1 MRQKYLP
8 GNDDIETQGSIL
20 ERGINIEVLWTY
32 ILKLPPG
39 SYLFSSDVVFALL
52 VEDTAG
58 KIGWINS
65 Y

>member
-20 ERGINIEVLWTY
+20 ERGLKIEVLWTY
-32 ILKLPPG
+32 ILKLAPG
-39 SYLFSSDVVFALL
+39 SFLFSSNVVFALL
-52 VEDTAG
+52 VEDRDG

-65 Y
+65 C